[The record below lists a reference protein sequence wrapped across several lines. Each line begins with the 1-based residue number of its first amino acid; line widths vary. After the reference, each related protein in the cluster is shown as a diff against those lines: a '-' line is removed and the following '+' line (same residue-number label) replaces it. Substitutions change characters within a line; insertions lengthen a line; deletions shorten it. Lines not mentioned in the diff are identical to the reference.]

1 MHDIAGALIILS
13 HEIIPQTYLEIYM
26 EQYNWVIT
34 RYVVSDTCLITKFLM
49 RRTEMIT
56 NDSNGTRTWR
66 EQQLPGLVHHLC
78 NFKEID
84 PDLHHDAMPS
94 SVSHAPCLL
103 RVLVSLLVLM

>member
-1 MHDIAGALIILS
+1 MHDIAGVLIILS
-13 HEIIPQTYLEIYM
+13 QEIIPLTYLEIYM

-49 RRTEMIT
+49 RRTDMIA
-56 NDSNGTRTWR
+56 NDSNGTRTCR
-66 EQQLPGLVHHLC
+66 VQQLPGLMHHLC